1 MFQNINLKNK
11 KQTLKGYRSM
21 KKINHE
27 QFEKLIKL
35 YYKQKSNDGRK
46 IPLLA
51 YGTFGVGK
59 SAVVRQTAIELAES
73 KGKEFIDWNCIS
85 KEEKDNI
92 AENPSKY
99 FLLIDIRLS
108 EFDSSD
114 IKGLP
119 DFKDDN
125 SIVWKIP
132 FWARVL
138 THPESDG
145 LLFFD
150 EINLATP
157 LVISSTYKI
166 LYDRIVNESKINDN
180 WLIMGCGNKDDDK
193 AHTHELAAPV
203 RDRGGEVE
211 LTHPSSEA
219 WIDWAVDNNID
230 SRIIGFLSWK
240 PSNLHS
246 VDFDDNQKYTTE
258 RGWERLDT
266 LLKGV
271 KDYKTMELVSG
282 TAIGEGVAR
291 EYVAFCKIKDSISLD
306 EVLKN
311 PEKLKS
317 VEEISVKYFLTTAI
331 GENYKT
337 NKVKFEQVMKISEVF
352 DDMNNVEFV
361 ALLWRLC
368 IRYSPTKFKKDFTSK
383 DLDNPIR

>member
-1 MFQNINLKNK
+1 MKIV
-11 KQTLKGYRSM
+11 

-27 QFEKLIKL
+27 QFGKLIKL
-35 YYKQKSNDGRK
+35 YYKQKSNGKK

-59 SAVVRQTAIELAES
+59 SAVTRQTAIEIAER
-73 KGKEFIDWNCIS
+73 KGKKFVDWNSIT
-85 KEEKDNI
+85 KEEKDEV
-92 AENPSKY
+92 AKNPKEY
-99 FLLIDIRLS
+99 FILIDIRLS

-125 SIVWKIP
+125 SIIWKIP

-166 LYDRIVNESKINDN
+166 LYDRVVNESKINED

-211 LTHPSSEA
+211 LTPPSSET
-219 WIDWAVDNNID
+219 WINWAVDNGID

-240 PSNLHS
+240 PSNLHN
-246 VDFDDNQKYTTE
+246 VDFDDNQKFTTE
-258 RGWERLDT
+258 RGWERLNT
-266 LLKGV
+266 LLNGV
-271 KDYKTMELVSG
+271 NDYKTMELVSG

-291 EYVAFCKIKDSISLD
+291 EYVAFCKIKDSVSLD
-306 EVLKN
+306 EVLQN
-311 PEKLKS
+311 PKVLMK
-317 VEEISVKYFLTTAI
+317 VDEISVKYFLTTAI
-331 GENYKT
+331 GENYKK
-337 NKVKFEQVMKISEVF
+337 NKVKFEQIMKISEVF
-352 DDMNNVEFV
+352 DDMGNVEFV

-368 IRYSPTKFKKDFTSK
+368 IRYSPTKFKKDFTTK
-383 DLDNPIR
+383 DLENPLREKYSKYLTS